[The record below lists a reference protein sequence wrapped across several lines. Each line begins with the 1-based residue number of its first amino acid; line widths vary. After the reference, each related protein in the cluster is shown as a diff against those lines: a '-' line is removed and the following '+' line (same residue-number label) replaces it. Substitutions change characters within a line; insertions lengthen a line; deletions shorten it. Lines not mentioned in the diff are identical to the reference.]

1 VIAVLLSLLT
11 QADLAERGEKLSARL
26 EEIRGLRFKTPLRF
40 REGGRADYARYVL
53 ENAKIVYGEDLPG
66 AGDALKSLGLIP
78 KVLRLDLALTA
89 HAGFG
94 VKVFCH
100 GEECVLLDPKAG
112 DDWVLNKMALGLVDQ
127 HHAPKVPATYD
138 ARMALSALRMG
149 DAEVVKILVLYGGK
163 VPADLAP
170 RLAKD
175 AREWET
181 SGSKLAGAVVPRVLL
196 RTADFPWRRG
206 ALLALAVHA
215 KGGFAELDRAYA
227 RPPAST
233 EQALHPEKYLADE
246 RPVELDPAPAEK
258 TLAAAGWKTSF
269 RTVLGELGT
278 ASVLETHFGRE
289 DLSAASAGWAGDAL
303 LVAEREGQPA
313 AVLWLTEWD
322 AESDAEEFLTEA
334 RRLAAKL
341 TPAESGLA
349 AGAWRKKTSVLFA
362 SNLPRDLKDGL
373 AEAAW
378 TSTRRRGPAE
388 SRFGD

>member
-1 VIAVLLSLLT
+1 VIAVLLLLLT
-11 QADLAERGEKLSARL
+11 QDGLAERGEKLAARL
-26 EEIRGLRFKTPLRF
+26 EELRGLRFKTPLKL
-40 REGGRADYARYVL
+40 REGTRADYARYVL
-53 ENAKIVYGEDLPG
+53 ENARGVYGDDLATAG
-66 AGDALKSLGLIP
+66 AGLKALGLIP

-100 GEECVLLDPKAG
+100 GEELVLLDAQAG

-149 DAEVVKILVLYGGK
+149 DAEVVKILVLYQGK
-163 VPADLAP
+163 VPAELAP
-170 RLAKD
+170 RLATD

-181 SGSKLAGAVVPRVLL
+181 SGSRLAGAVVPRVLL

-206 ALLALAVHA
+206 ALLALAIHA

-246 RPVELDPAPAEK
+246 RPAELDPAPAEQL
-258 TLAAAGWKTSF
+258 LAGAGWKPAF
-269 RTVLGELGT
+269 RTTLGELGT

-289 DLSAASAGWAGDAL
+289 DLAAASAGWGGDAL
-303 LVAEREGQPA
+303 LISEKADAPA
-313 AVLWLTEWD
+313 LVLWLTEWD
-322 AESDAEEFLTEA
+322 AESDAEEFLAEA
-334 RRLAAKL
+334 RRLAARL

-349 AGAWRKKTSVLFA
+349 AGAWRRKTSVLVA
-362 SNLPRDLKDGL
+362 ANVPRDLRDGL
-373 AEAAW
+373 LEAAW
-378 TSTRRRGPAE
+378 TSKRRRGAE